1 MEPQP
6 ETATATVRVCGQD
19 IQTTAEEL
27 KLAGLQVKDPADFTA
42 LSQVVNLRTITLS
55 KMTFADADWDG
66 SLANIKA
73 CIVVDSHGMN
83 IESCR
88 FECKNS
94 PGHGI
99 YLSGGDY
106 NAQQPYDI
114 RIANK

>member
-1 MEPQP
+1 
-6 ETATATVRVCGQD
+6 
-19 IQTTAEEL
+19 
-27 KLAGLQVKDPADFTA
+27 
-42 LSQVVNLRTITLS
+42 
-55 KMTFADADWDG
+55 
-66 SLANIKA
+66 
-73 CIVVDSHGMN
+73 MN